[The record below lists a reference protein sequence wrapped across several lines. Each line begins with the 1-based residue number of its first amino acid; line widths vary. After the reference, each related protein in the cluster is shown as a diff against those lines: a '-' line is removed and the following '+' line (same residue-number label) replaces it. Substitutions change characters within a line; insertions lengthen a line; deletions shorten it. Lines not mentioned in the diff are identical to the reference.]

1 MNRFRKPWTLSRGE
15 TDGAQT
21 NTLDESPVRDD
32 EKGDDVSE
40 KCGSKPTSDPV
51 DHGHGHLQEIEVD
64 IDQVLQDRD
73 IKDIDEDTSPYP
85 EVRAVVPETD
95 DPDIPVNTLR
105 VKFSWV

>member
-1 MNRFRKPWTLSRGE
+1 MNRFRKPWSLSRRE
-15 TDGAQT
+15 TEGAQI

-32 EKGDDVSE
+32 EKGGDVSE
-40 KCGSKPTSDPV
+40 KHGSTPTSDPV
-51 DHGHGHLQEIEVD
+51 DLDHGHLQEIEVN
-64 IDQVLQDRD
+64 IDQVLQDRA

-105 VKFSWV
+105 ARIS